1 VPNFA
6 SQMRVAFSST
16 ERNTVSNSPGELEIT
31 RSTSEVAVCCS
42 RASASSRV
50 RALTCSCRSARVELA
65 GRASVGASLRLGF
78 VVLACC
84 AFAGLRLIVR
94 RRLTE
99 PFPWADDHTLPHH
112 EVRCAPQQNSLS
124 IGSYGSDP
132 VVWRCLL
139 NVRFA
144 PESRPNASARHV
156 RLVPAAAI
164 AAVRLT
170 IIGGLTPP

>member
-1 VPNFA
+1 MPHWA
-6 SQMRVAFSST
+6 SHSRVAFSSMAP
-16 ERNTVSNSPGELEIT
+16 NTGSSSPGELEMT

-65 GRASVGASLRLGF
+65 GRASVGVLLRLGS

-84 AFAGLRLIVR
+84 AFAGLRAIVR

-124 IGSYGSDP
+124 TGSCGSNAPDRQAPDP
-132 VVWRCLL
+132 RGMS
-139 NVRFA
+139 A
-144 PESRPNASARHV
+144 MPPTATESMLATNRRDV
-156 RLVPAAAI
+156 
-164 AAVRLT
+164 
-170 IIGGLTPP
+170 

>member
-1 VPNFA
+1 MPNLA
-6 SQMRVAFSST
+6 SQMRVALSSMAW
-16 ERNTVSNSPGELEIT
+16 NTGSTSPGEVEMM

-65 GRASVGASLRLGF
+65 GRASVGVLLRLGF

-84 AFAGLRLIVR
+84 AFAGLRVIVR

-124 IGSYGSDP
+124 IGSYGS
-132 VVWRCLL
+132 WLCE
-139 NVRFA
+139 N
-144 PESRPNASARHV
+144 SSAR
-156 RLVPAAAI
+156 AARRNI
-164 AAVRLT
+164 FDQLH
-170 IIGGLTPP
+170 L

>member
-1 VPNFA
+1 MPNLA
-6 SQMRVAFSST
+6 SQMRVALSSMAW
-16 ERNTVSNSPGELEIT
+16 NTGSTSPGEVEMM

-65 GRASVGASLRLGF
+65 GRASVGVLLRLGF

-84 AFAGLRLIVR
+84 AFAGLRVIVR

-124 IGSYGSDP
+124 IGSYGSIST
-132 VVWRCLL
+132 
-139 NVRFA
+139 
-144 PESRPNASARHV
+144 E
-156 RLVPAAAI
+156 LVEAA
-164 AAVRLT
+164 
-170 IIGGLTPP
+170 GP